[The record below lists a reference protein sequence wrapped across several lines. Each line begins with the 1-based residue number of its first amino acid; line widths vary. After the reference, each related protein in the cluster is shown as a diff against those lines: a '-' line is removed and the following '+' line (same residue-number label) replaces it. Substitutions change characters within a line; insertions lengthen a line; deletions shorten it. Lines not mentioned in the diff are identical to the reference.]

1 MVPKNPQK
9 GKASARQAPASADED
24 EEEEDEEP
32 QPFTS
37 LSTQTPLRFDG
48 FNDTQMQQI
57 TQALQQIVL
66 RNTPAP
72 PTPPPARPLSNP
84 PANPPSSRLRAADI
98 GYFDPQGMDITGKTV
113 IYTDVFAFTDM
124 LLHLAETQHDD
135 IRTAFPLCLR
145 GTALFWYSTELTP
158 LERSLLSSAP
168 VSTLCTSL
176 ISRFKERP
184 GIALRAL
191 ISSRF
196 TFSDIRSGKT
206 IRTHVQEM
214 LRFARSSGFE
224 SEFNTLLLIHNSLDT
239 SLRGHINEPTETTTL
254 GQFLTAIDAKWSL
267 WLDMAHRAP
276 WPRQN
281 QNQNLL
287 PGLPEPPVNTT
298 QPLNSAPQ
306 DSPATRDYY
315 RKPYRARA
323 YQVEAEEET
332 YTPSSSG
339 PSAANLWYQNFVEQ
353 EEKRVEELV
362 QGVG

>member
-1 MVPKNPQK
+1 MN
-9 GKASARQAPASADED
+9 
-24 EEEEDEEP
+24 
-32 QPFTS
+32 
-37 LSTQTPLRFDG
+37 
-48 FNDTQMQQI
+48 
-57 TQALQQIVL
+57 
-66 RNTPAP
+66 
-72 PTPPPARPLSNP
+72 
-84 PANPPSSRLRAADI
+84 PSSRLRAADI
-98 GYFDPQGMDITGKTV
+98 GYFDPQGVDTTGKIV

-145 GTALFWYSTELTP
+145 GTTLFWYSTELTP
-158 LERSLLSSAP
+158 LERTLLSSAT

-184 GIALRAL
+184 SIALRAL

-224 SEFNTLLLIHNSLDT
+224 NEFNTLLLIHNSLDT
-239 SLRGHINEPTETTTL
+239 PLRGHINEPTETTTL
-254 GQFLTAIDAKWSL
+254 SQFLNAIDAKWSL

-287 PGLPEPPVNTT
+287 PGLPEPPINTT
-298 QPLNSAPQ
+298 QPLNLAPQ
-306 DSPATRDYY
+306 VQEPLATRDYY
-315 RKPYRARA
+315 RKPNRARA

-332 YTPSSSG
+332 YAPSSSG
-339 PSAANLWYQNFVEQ
+339 PSPANLWYQNFVEQ

>member
-1 MVPKNPQK
+1 MAPKNLPVPKG
-9 GKASARQAPASADED
+9 GKALARQASASADED
-24 EEEEDEEP
+24 EEEEDEEQRP
-32 QPFTS
+32 SVS
-37 LSTQTPLRFDG
+37 LSTQTPQRFNQKDG
-48 FNDTQMQQI
+48 FNDTQ
-57 TQALQQIVL
+57 LQQIAQLLQRMNL
-66 RNTPAP
+66 RETPAP
-72 PTPPPARPLSNP
+72 AIPPSNP
-84 PANPPSSRLRAADI
+84 PPSRLRAADI
-98 GYFDPQGMDITGKTV
+98 GYFDPAGMDITGKTV
-113 IYTDVFAFTDM
+113 VYTDVFAFTDM

-135 IRTAFPLCLR
+135 IHTAFPLCLR

-158 LERSLLSSAP
+158 LERRLLSSAP
-168 VSTLCTSL
+168 VSELCTSL

-196 TFSDIRSGKT
+196 TFHDIRSGKT

-239 SLRGHINEPTETTTL
+239 PLRGHIDEPTETTTL
-254 GQFLTAIDAKWSL
+254 GQFLTAIDGKWSL
-267 WLDMAHRAP
+267 WLDMAYRAP

-281 QNQNLL
+281 LL
-287 PGLPEPPVNTT
+287 PNLPEPPTGT
-298 QPLNSAPQ
+298 ALPLNLASK
-306 DSPATRDYY
+306 DSPAPRDYS
-315 RKPYRARA
+315 RKPYKARA
-323 YQVEAEEET
+323 YQVEAEET
-332 YTPSSSG
+332 YPSGPSSSSS

>member
-1 MVPKNPQK
+1 MAPKNPQSK
-9 GKASARQAPASADED
+9 GKTLTRQASDEDEDED
-24 EEEEDEEP
+24 EEP
-32 QPFTS
+32 SAS
-37 LSTQTPLRFDG
+37 LSTQTPQRFHRKDG
-48 FNDTQMQQI
+48 FNDTE
-57 TQALQQIVL
+57 LQQIAQL
-66 RNTPAP
+66 LQRMNLQETPAP
-72 PTPPPARPLSNP
+72 ATPPARPFPIS
-84 PANPPSSRLRAADI
+84 NPPSSRLRAADI
-98 GYFDPQGMDITGKTV
+98 GYFDPAGTDITGKTV

-239 SLRGHINEPTETTTL
+239 PLRGHIDEPTETTTL

-281 QNQNLL
+281 QNQNQNLL

-315 RKPYRARA
+315 RKPHRARA